1 MPLADIATLLV
12 NSLTWAMATFLVA
25 SGLTLV
31 FGTLHILNFSHG
43 GFFMIGA
50 YAAYSLGQWLT
61 PLLGGTPSVALYLFG
76 SLFAGVVVALL
87 GLVVDRLV
95 LRRLSGVDDAYML
108 IATYALLLVCEGA
121 TKLVWGLKYQSVMP
135 PAALDGA
142 LRVGGAVLPRMSLFI
157 IAAGVLSFVALE
169 VFLNRTRPGR
179 LVKAI
184 AADPWMARLMGINVR
199 RVYTATVALGF
210 ALAGLAG
217 GLLLANQSLSPALA
231 SGFVIQAFGVIIVGG
246 MGSIA
251 GAFFGAI
258 LLGLIDAIGQWWIP
272 GLPGLPFFLAMAAIL
287 LLRPE
292 GLMGKKT

>member
-1 MPLADIATLLV
+1 MADLLTLLV

-25 SGLTLV
+25 AGLTLV

-50 YAAYSLGQWLT
+50 YAAYSFAQWLGASDST
-61 PLLGGTPSVALYLFG
+61 AVYLIGTLAAGLL
-76 SLFAGVVVALL
+76 VALL

-95 LRRLSGVDDAYML
+95 LRRLAGVEDAYVL

-121 TKLVWGLKYQSVMP
+121 TKLVWGLKYHSVMP

-142 LRVGGAVLPRMSLFI
+142 WVLGQAVLPRMSLFI
-157 IAAGVLSFVALE
+157 IVAGVLSFITLE
-169 VFLNRTRPGR
+169 VFMNRTRAGR

-184 AADPWMARLMGINVR
+184 AVDPWMARLLGINVR

-210 ALAGLAG
+210 GLAGLAG
-217 GLLLANQSLSPALA
+217 GVLLANQALSPSLA
-231 SGFVIQAFGVIIVGG
+231 SGFVIYAFGVIIVGG

-251 GAFFGAI
+251 GAFVGSI
-258 LLGLIDAIGQWWIP
+258 LLGLIDAAGQWVLP
-272 GLPGLPFFLAMAAIL
+272 GLPGLPFFAAMTLIL
-287 LLRPE
+287 LLRPQ
-292 GLMGKKT
+292 GLMGKRA

>member
-1 MPLADIATLLV
+1 MSLADLLTLLL

-25 SGLTLV
+25 AGLTLV

-50 YAAYSLGQWLT
+50 YAAYSLAQWLGAT
-61 PLLGGTPSVALYLFG
+61 DSAAVYLLGTLA
-76 SLFAGVVVALL
+76 AGVLAAAL

-95 LRRLSGVDDAYML
+95 LRRLAGVEDAYIL

-121 TKLVWGLKYQSVMP
+121 TKLVWGLKYHSIMP

-142 LRVGGAVLPRMSLFI
+142 WVWGQVVVPRLSLFI
-157 IAAGVLSFVALE
+157 ILAGVLTFIALE
-169 VFLNRTRPGR
+169 VFLNRTKGGR

-199 RVYTATVALGF
+199 RVYTATVAIGF
-210 ALAGLAG
+210 GLAGLAG
-217 GLLLANQSLSPALA
+217 GTLLANQALSPSLA
-231 SGFVIQAFGVIIVGG
+231 SAFVIYAFGVIIVGG

-251 GAFFGAI
+251 GAFVGSI
-258 LLGLIDAIGQWWIP
+258 LLGVIDAAGQWVLP
-272 GLPGLPFFLAMAAIL
+272 GLPGLPFFAAMTLIL
-287 LLRPE
+287 LLRPQ
-292 GLMGKKT
+292 GLMGRKQ

>member
-1 MPLADIATLLV
+1 MSLADLLTLLL

-25 SGLTLV
+25 AGLTLV

-50 YAAYSLGQWLT
+50 YAAYSLAQWLGAT
-61 PLLGGTPSVALYLFG
+61 DSAAVYLLGTLA
-76 SLFAGVVVALL
+76 AGVLAAAL

-95 LRRLSGVDDAYML
+95 LRRLAGVEDAYIL

-121 TKLVWGLKYQSVMP
+121 TKLVWGLKYHSVMP

-142 LRVGGAVLPRMSLFI
+142 WVWGQVVVPRLSLFI
-157 IAAGVLSFVALE
+157 ILAGVLSFIALE
-169 VFLNRTRPGR
+169 VFLNRTKGGR

-199 RVYTATVALGF
+199 RVYTATVAIGF
-210 ALAGLAG
+210 GLAGLAG
-217 GLLLANQSLSPALA
+217 GTLLANQALSPSLA
-231 SGFVIQAFGVIIVGG
+231 SAFVIYAFGVIIVGG

-251 GAFFGAI
+251 GAFVGAI
-258 LLGLIDAIGQWWIP
+258 LLGVIDAAGQWVLP
-272 GLPGLPFFLAMAAIL
+272 GLPGLPFFAAMTLIL
-287 LLRPE
+287 LLRPQ
-292 GLMGKKT
+292 GLMGRKQ

>member
-1 MPLADIATLLV
+1 MGAADLLTLLV

-25 SGLTLV
+25 AGLTLV

-50 YAAYSLGQWLT
+50 YAAYSLAQA
-61 PLLGGTPSVALYLFG
+61 LGTTDSTAMYLFG
-76 SLFAGVVVALL
+76 TLAAGVLVALL

-95 LRRLSGVDDAYML
+95 LRRLAGVEDAYIL

-121 TKLVWGLKYQSVMP
+121 TKLVWGLKYHSVMP

-142 LRVGGAVLPRMSLFI
+142 WVLGQAVVPRLSLFI
-157 IAAGVLSFVALE
+157 IVAGVLTFIALE
-169 VFLNRTRPGR
+169 VFLNRTKGGR

-184 AADPWMARLMGINVR
+184 AVDPWMARLLGINVR

-217 GLLLANQSLSPALA
+217 GALLANQALSPSLA
-231 SGFVIQAFGVIIVGG
+231 SAFVIYAFGVIIVGG
-246 MGSIA
+246 MGSIS
-251 GAFFGAI
+251 GAFIGSI
-258 LLGLIDAIGQWWIP
+258 LLGLIDAAGQWVLP
-272 GLPGLPFFLAMAAIL
+272 GLPGLPFFAAMTLIL
-287 LLRPE
+287 LLRPQ
-292 GLMGKKT
+292 GLMGKRA

>member
-1 MPLADIATLLV
+1 MLAADLITLLV

-50 YAAYSLGQWLT
+50 YLAYSISEYVGASTSGWIY
-61 PLLGGTPSVALYLFG
+61 LLASFAAAFG
-76 SLFAGVVVALL
+76 VALL

-95 LRRLSGVDDAYML
+95 LRRLAGVEDAYVL

-121 TKLVWGLKYQSVMP
+121 TKLVWGLKYHSVMP
-135 PAALDGA
+135 PTTLDGA
-142 LRVGGAVLPRMSLFI
+142 WFIGQAVVPRLSLFI
-157 IAAGVLSFVALE
+157 IACGVLTFIALE
-169 VFLNRTRPGR
+169 FYLNRTRHGR

-199 RVYTATVALGF
+199 RVYTVTVAIGF
-210 ALAGLAG
+210 GLAGLSG
-217 GLLLANQSLSPALA
+217 GLLLANQALSPSLA
-231 SGFVIQAFGVIIVGG
+231 SAFVIYAFGVIIVGG

-251 GAFFGAI
+251 GAFIGSI
-258 LLGLIDAIGQWWIP
+258 VLGLIDAVGQWLLP
-272 GLPGLPFFLAMAAIL
+272 GLPGLPFFTAMTLIL
-287 LLRPE
+287 LLRPQ
-292 GLMGKKT
+292 GLMGRKT